1 MFALQREPVLSA
13 ANGFSA
19 FNEAFGDPFRQ
30 EIIMPAIKFR
40 GVDFIQYDALLSDE
54 ERLVR
59 DTTRQFIE
67 DNLIPII
74 EECNRAGRFP
84 RELVKPMAD
93 LGFFGASLKGYGCAG
108 MGNVE
113 YGLMTQ
119 ELERGD
125 SGVRSFVS
133 VQSGVGMYPIYEF
146 GSEEQ
151 KQTWL
156 PAMQKG
162 EKLGC
167 FGLTEPDFGSNP
179 GGMRTRARKVG
190 REYVLNGEKMWIT
203 SGTIADVAVI
213 WAKVEDED
221 DKIRGFLVETDR
233 PGFKAADIHG
243 KLSLRAAA
251 TSGLSLQ
258 DVRIPESN
266 LLPGSDGLKSPL
278 MCLNQ
283 ARFGIAWGAVGAA
296 MSCYDCA
303 LQYSLLRKQFRDQ
316 PIASHQLVQ
325 EKLAWMISA
334 ITTAQFLVLQ
344 VGLLKYTGKVQHQHI
359 SMAKKNNVWMALE
372 CARLSRDIL
381 GANGVADDYPIMRHL
396 MNLESVKTYEGTND
410 IHTLIIGAS
419 VTGIDAF

>member
-1 MFALQREPVLSA
+1 M
-13 ANGFSA
+13 
-19 FNEAFGDPFRQ
+19 
-30 EIIMPAIKFR
+30 AIKFR
-40 GVDFIQYDALLSDE
+40 GVDFLEFDTLLSDD

-59 DTTRQFIE
+59 DTARQFIE

-93 LGFFGASLKGYGCAG
+93 LGFFGASLQGYGCAG
-108 MGNVE
+108 MSNVE
-113 YGLMTQ
+113 YGLVMQ

-133 VQSGVGMYPIYEF
+133 VQSALVMYPIYAF
-146 GSEEQ
+146 GSDQQ

-190 REYVLNGEKMWIT
+190 HEYVLNGEKMWIT
-203 SGTIADVAVI
+203 SGSIADVAVI
-213 WAKVEDED
+213 WAKVEQEENLV
-221 DKIRGFLVETDR
+221 RGFLVETDR
-233 PGFKAADIHG
+233 PGFRAEDIHG
-243 KLSLRAAA
+243 KWSLRASV
-251 TSGLSLQ
+251 TSSLSLQ
-258 DVRIPESN
+258 DVHVPESN
-266 LLPGSDGLKSPL
+266 LLPKSGGLKSPL

-283 ARFGIAWGAVGAA
+283 ARYGIAWGATGAA
-296 MSCYDCA
+296 MACYDCA
-303 LQYSLLRKQFRDQ
+303 LQYSLFRKQFRDQ

-325 EKLAWMISA
+325 EKLAWMISE
-334 ITTAQFLVLQ
+334 ITKAQLLILQ
-344 VGLLKYTGKVQHQHI
+344 VGRLKDCDKVQHQHI
-359 SMAKKNNVWMALE
+359 SMAKRNNVWMALE
-372 CARLSRDIL
+372 CARLARDIL
-381 GANGVADDYPIMRHL
+381 GANGVADEYPIFRH
-396 MNLESVKTYEGTND
+396 MANLESVKTYEGTHD
-410 IHTLIIGAS
+410 IHTLIIGSS